1 MVVDMNAVV
10 NEIRNASSDELNY
23 MIEEIKLRRNYIA
36 RNATRGLR
44 NGTQV
49 QFTGRGGQTFTGV
62 VTKVN
67 AKTVKVDTGQ
77 TGIWK
82 VTASMLT
89 EI

>member
-1 MVVDMNAVV
+1 MVNMNTVVDAV
-10 NEIRNASSDELNY
+10 RDMSSDELNHV
-23 MIEEIKLRRNYIA
+23 IEEIKLRRNYIA

-44 NGTQV
+44 NGTKV
-49 QFTGRGGQTFTGV
+49 QFTGRSGQTFTGV

-67 AKTVKVDTGQ
+67 PKTVKVDTGQ
-77 TGIWK
+77 TGVWK